1 MGEGA
6 MNRRIPLITILVTAL
21 LISAL
26 RSIPDDRRSS
36 PNSTAVRTP
45 VPVVAE
51 GSLTKRRILMI
62 GLDGCSYDLV
72 RTWAGEGKL
81 PHLASLIANGASGHL
96 STIETPRLPGA
107 RSTISSPVV
116 WTTMAT
122 GKLPDKHG
130 IWDFG
135 QPFPEELYAWMD
147 HEAEI
152 ILPTTLRTDLVVHV
166 IAKAAPDSGAIRAM
180 VSLNGV
186 GLPSV
191 SLTEQSADAIIRI
204 PEGAVSEERNRLEL
218 RIDRGE
224 GRAVGCRLVRVE
236 SGDGR
241 FVGAVDP
248 WRSADAFASG
258 WHLPDTTARPLI
270 QTAHRQVRAFW
281 DILGERGRS
290 VALVG
295 WWGTWPAYPING
307 VMLSSHLGLRGKK
320 TLTTRSA
327 DEVLHNTP
335 HLTYPEDYLEH
346 ILDGGLVPQDP
357 KEELARTIVDL
368 RGCQIEAGSLSA
380 ETLEDVFAQDTF
392 YRNLSVDLLSGRGD
406 YDLLTVYFE
415 GMDVVGHKFYNFLAG
430 RRSKDNW
437 IACPDAG
444 RLERVVEN
452 YYRYVD
458 RMIGELTEK
467 ARGRY
472 DTTMIIT
479 DHGFDVHGHADSGWV
494 LLSGPGIEKT
504 LIRHASVR
512 DVTPTILYMLG
523 LPVADDMD
531 GEPMLEAFSNG
542 HRDAVAR
549 IPTYESR
556 PILIAPEASEAEKEL
571 EERFRS
577 LGYIE

>member
-1 MGEGA
+1 
-6 MNRRIPLITILVTAL
+6 MNRRVPLITILATVAL
-21 LISAL
+21 IGVLRLIPGDGGSSA
-26 RSIPDDRRSS
+26 SS
-36 PNSTAVRTP
+36 TTVRKP
-45 VPVVAE
+45 GSDVAKAAQP
-51 GSLTKRRILMI
+51 KRRILLI

-72 RTWAGEGKL
+72 RKWIGEGKL
-81 PHLASLIANGASGHL
+81 PHLASLISTGASGHL

-107 RSTISSPVV
+107 RPTISSPVV

-135 QPFPEELYAWMD
+135 QPFPEEMYAWMD
-147 HEAEI
+147 HDAEI
-152 ILPTTLRTDLVVHV
+152 VLPTTLRTELIVHLT
-166 IAKAAPDSGAIRAM
+166 AKSAPDAGSIRAM
-180 VSLNGV
+180 VSLNDV
-186 GLPSV
+186 GLPPV
-191 SLTEQSADAIIRI
+191 SLTDQAADVIIRI
-204 PEGAVSEERNRLEL
+204 PESAVSEERNRLGI
-218 RIDRGE
+218 RIHRGE
-224 GRAVGCRLVRVE
+224 GRAIGCRMVRVE
-236 SGDGR
+236 NSNGR

-248 WRSADAFASG
+248 WRNADAFGSG
-258 WHLPDTTARPLI
+258 WYLPDTTARPLI

-335 HLTYPEDYLEH
+335 HLTYPDDYLKH
-346 ILDGGLVPQDP
+346 VFNSGLVPQDSN
-357 KEELARTIVDL
+357 EELARTIVDL
-368 RGCQIEAGSLSA
+368 SGCRIEPGSTSA
-380 ETLEDVFAQDTF
+380 QTLADVFAQDTF
-392 YRNLSVDLLSGRGD
+392 YRNLSVDLLSGNAD

-437 IACPDAG
+437 VACPDAG

-458 RMIGELTEK
+458 SMIGELTAK
-467 ARGRY
+467 ARGQY

-479 DHGFDVHGHADSGWV
+479 DHGFDVHGHADTGWV
-494 LLSGPGIEKT
+494 LLSGPGIDKT

-512 DVTPTILYMLG
+512 DVTPTLLYMLG

-531 GEPMLEAFSNG
+531 GEPILEAFSAG
-542 HRDAVAR
+542 YRDAVAR
-549 IPTYESR
+549 IPTYETR
-556 PILIAPEASEAEKEL
+556 PIHIAPEASEADKEL